1 VMIRRGLVT
10 ITLVFVLS
18 LAIRASAEPPRQA
31 DIDACNKEAAA
42 AAPQPAASPDLGKP
56 SATAEAPKSTKTEDG
71 ASPAQPTMKGS
82 EAATTP
88 AERQAFAACL
98 ARHGY
103 YKGYYH

>member
-1 VMIRRGLVT
+1 MMRRGVV
-10 ITLVFVLS
+10 IAFVFVLS

-31 DIDACNKEAAA
+31 DIEACNKEAAA
-42 AAPQPAASPDLGKP
+42 AAPLPAASPDLGKP
-56 SATAEAPKSTKTEDG
+56 SAPAEARPSTKAEDS
-71 ASPAQPTMKGS
+71 ASPAQPTIKGS

>member
-1 VMIRRGLVT
+1 M
-10 ITLVFVLS
+10 ITLVFVLA
-18 LAIRASAEPPRQA
+18 LTIRASAEPPHQA

-42 AAPQPAASPDLGKP
+42 AAQPAASPELGRP
-56 SATAEAPKSTKTEDG
+56 SAPAEARPSAKTEDG
-71 ASPAQPTMKGS
+71 GSAAQPTKGPD
-82 EAATTP
+82 AATTP

>member
-1 VMIRRGLVT
+1 MIRRGLVT

-42 AAPQPAASPDLGKP
+42 AAPQPAASPDPP

>member
-1 VMIRRGLVT
+1 MIRGGVV

-31 DIDACNKEAAA
+31 DIDACNKEGAA
-42 AAPQPAASPDLGKP
+42 AAPQPAASPDVGKP
-56 SATAEAPKSTKTEDG
+56 SAPAEPRPSTKTEDG
-71 ASPAQPTMKGS
+71 ASAAQPTMKGP

-103 YKGYYH
+103 YNGYYH

>member
-1 VMIRRGLVT
+1 MIRRGVVT

-31 DIDACNKEAAA
+31 DIDACKKEAAA
-42 AAPQPAASPDLGKP
+42 AVPQPAASPDLGTP
-56 SATAEAPKSTKTEDG
+56 NAPAEAATGTKTEDG
-71 ASPAQPTMKGS
+71 ASPTQPTPNGS
-82 EAATTP
+82 ETATTP

>member
-1 VMIRRGLVT
+1 VMIGRGVIILA
-10 ITLVFVLS
+10 FVLS

-31 DIDACNKEAAA
+31 DIDACNEEAAP
-42 AAPQPAASPDLGKP
+42 AAPLPAASPDVEKP
-56 SATAEAPKSTKTEDG
+56 GARADARPRTKTEDG
-71 ASPAQPTMKGS
+71 GSAEQPTTKRS

>member
-1 VMIRRGLVT
+1 MIRRGVL

-18 LAIRASAEPPRQA
+18 LAIRASAESPRQA
-31 DIDACNKEAAA
+31 DIDACKKEVAA
-42 AAPQPAASPDLGKP
+42 AAPMPAASPEVGKP
-56 SATAEAPKSTKTEDG
+56 NAPADLRPGTKTEDG
-71 ASPAQPTMKGS
+71 VSAAQPTKGPD
-82 EAATTP
+82 AATTP

>member
-1 VMIRRGLVT
+1 MIRRGFV
-10 ITLVFVLS
+10 ITLVFVLA
-18 LAIRASAEPPRQA
+18 LAIRASAESPRQA

-42 AAPQPAASPDLGKP
+42 AAPQPAASPDVGKP
-56 SATAEAPKSTKTEDG
+56 SAPADPRPSTKTEEG
-71 ASPAQPTMKGS
+71 ASAAQPTMKGP

-103 YKGYYH
+103 YKAYYH